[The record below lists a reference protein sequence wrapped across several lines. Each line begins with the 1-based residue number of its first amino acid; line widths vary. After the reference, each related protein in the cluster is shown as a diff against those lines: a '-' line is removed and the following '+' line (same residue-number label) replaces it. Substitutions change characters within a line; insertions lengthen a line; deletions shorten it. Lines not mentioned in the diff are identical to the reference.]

1 MPMTILVPDTI
12 SIPSNQSE
20 VDATM
25 TVSPGDTT
33 SLSIGGDFTIS
44 IKSKSGLNPQTVT
57 FTLGLKPGP
66 SRPGSNNQTIAVAT
80 NLQSGNTGGI
90 DISY

>member
-1 MPMTILVPDTI
+1 MPTTILVPDTI

-25 TVSPGDTT
+25 TISPGDTT

-57 FTLGLKPGP
+57 FGLAVNSGTT
-66 SRPGSNNQTIAVAT
+66 RPGTTTVTIGAAT
-80 NLQSGNTGGI
+80 TAGGGTSPPI
-90 DISY
+90 DVSF